1 MCGHVAPFQPS
12 KPISVAEI
20 GPANGAKLLLGG
32 VVEKKKNEG
41 HLWFGQ
47 PAAGPATHI
56 GKSCYVPSR
65 EVIGT

>member
-1 MCGHVAPFQPS
+1 VGDGERPAALSPLLPS
-12 KPISVAEI
+12 
-20 GPANGAKLLLGG
+20 L
-32 VVEKKKNEG
+32 